1 MSLFPLHQEHLFI
14 ILVSTAIFINPF
26 FFQKHMA
33 QDEIIEDL
41 SMTNEFGS
49 VTFLCPKCGKYEI
62 KRTKNERQ
70 IVRKYTCPGCGF
82 TGPN

>member
-1 MSLFPLHQEHLFI
+1 
-14 ILVSTAIFINPF
+14 
-26 FFQKHMA
+26 MA
-33 QDEIIEDL
+33 KDEIIEDL